1 MCKTISQKY
10 FGSLEA
16 SIVGRFVCV
25 SAVLSS
31 SLHLARRRHLYIGM
45 KIRNSIGALDEM
57 LR

>member
-16 SIVGRFVCV
+16 LIVGRFVCV

-31 SLHLARRRHLYIGM
+31 LLHLARRRHLYIG
-45 KIRNSIGALDEM
+45 N
-57 LR
+57 